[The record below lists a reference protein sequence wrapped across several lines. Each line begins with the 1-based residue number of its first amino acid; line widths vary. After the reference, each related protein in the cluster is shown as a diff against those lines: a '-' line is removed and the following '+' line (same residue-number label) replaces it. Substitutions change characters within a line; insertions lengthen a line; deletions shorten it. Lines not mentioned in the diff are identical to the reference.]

1 MKVYL
6 VFPFLVLLASAS
18 PALVGLGRSCIGTSP
33 FVTTNFVVNPYPPTA
48 GAVMTGTMSGTFSTD
63 QYISDLAIKT
73 NFNGGKYVV
82 TYVDLD
88 TKYLYG
94 QVYNFVANVTAGT
107 AQGLYDVQ
115 FLLET
120 KQGSGISC
128 WDFTYHI

>member
-1 MKVYL
+1 MKVFL
-6 VFPFLVLLASAS
+6 VFPLLVLLASAS

-48 GAVMTGTMSGTFSTD
+48 GAVMTATFLGTFSTD
-63 QYISDLAIKT
+63 EYIADLAIKT

-82 TYVDLD
+82 TYIDLD

-94 QVYNFVANVTAGT
+94 QVYSFVANVTAGT
-107 AQGLYDVQ
+107 APGLYDVQ

-128 WDFTYHI
+128 WDFNYHI